1 VFLDLSPEQR
11 ALRDELR
18 VYFADLVKARAADD
32 LDDEVMGEGWKATI
46 RQMGADGWLGIGWPK
61 EYGGQGRGAIEQL
74 IFLEE
79 AGRAGAPIPL
89 VTLNTVGPTIA
100 QFGTDEQKQRFLPG
114 ILAGE
119 IHFAIGYTEP
129 GAGTDLASLRTS
141 AVRDGDEFVV
151 NGQKVFTSGG
161 HEADFVWLACRTD
174 PAAPKHKGISILI
187 VDTDQPGFKWTPINT
202 VAGGFTSATYYED
215 VRVPASM
222 LVGEENL
229 GWKMITTQLNFE
241 RVALGP
247 SGRIFRSL
255 NAVLQWAKETRLAD
269 GTRVIDVDWV
279 RTNLARVRAKAEVAE
294 LLNWRVAWHRAPSGD
309 GPPAPR
315 GRRHRRLHP
324 RRVARGR
331 ARGPARA
338 RVPRLD
344 RRHLR
349 RRRQRGPA
357 GDHRHHRP
365 RHAPPA
371 PLGLYRV
378 VDDGPRAEVG
388 IKDVESDVEPRLRPE
403 RPRPQRYPRGAD
415 ADAER
420 PQHGAGAAARRR
432 CARLG

>member
-1 VFLDLSPEQR
+1 MFLDLSPEQR
-11 ALRDELR
+11 ALQDQLR
-18 VYFADLVKARAADD
+18 GYFSNLLKARAAAD

-46 RQMGADGWLGIGWPK
+46 RQMGTDGWLGIGWPK

-100 QFGTDEQKQRFLPG
+100 QFGTDEQKQRFLPS

-141 AVRDGDEFVV
+141 AARDGDEYVV

-215 VRVPASM
+215 VRVPVSM
-222 LVGEENL
+222 RVGEENG

-255 NAVLQWAKETRLAD
+255 DAVLQWAKQTRQAD
-269 GTRVIDVDWV
+269 GVKVIDLDWV

-294 LLNWRVAWHRAPSGD
+294 LFNWRVAWEQEQGRLNPADASAMKVYGTELRQETARLLLEVLGASGY
-309 GPPAPR
+309 
-315 GRRHRRLHP
+315 
-324 RRVARGR
+324 
-331 ARGPARA
+331 
-338 RVPRLD
+338 
-344 RRHLR
+344 LR
-349 RRRQRGPA
+349 EGSPGAVLEGLLEREYRSSVVGTFGGGVNEVQREIIVTA
-357 GDHRHHRP
+357 G
-365 RHAPPA
+365 
-371 PLGLYRV
+371 LG
-378 VDDGPRAEVG
+378 
-388 IKDVESDVEPRLRPE
+388 
-403 RPRPQRYPRGAD
+403 RPRPPR
-415 ADAER
+415 
-420 PQHGAGAAARRR
+420 
-432 CARLG
+432 

>member
-18 VYFADLVKARAADD
+18 IYFADLVRARAVAD

-46 RQMGADGWLGIGWPK
+46 RQMGKDGWLGIGWPR

-100 QFGTDEQKQRFLPG
+100 HFGTDEQKQHFLPP
-114 ILAGE
+114 ILSGE

-129 GAGTDLASLRTS
+129 GAGTDLASLQTS
-141 AVRDGDEFVV
+141 AVRDGDEYVV

-215 VRVPASM
+215 VRVPVSM
-222 LVGEENL
+222 RVGEENG

-255 NAVLQWAKETRLAD
+255 EAVLAWAKGTRLAD
-269 GTRVIDVDWV
+269 GRRVIDVDWV

-294 LLNWRVAWHRAPSGD
+294 LFNWRVAWEQEQGRLNPADASAMKVYGTELRIETARLLLEVLGASGY
-309 GPPAPR
+309 
-315 GRRHRRLHP
+315 
-324 RRVARGR
+324 
-331 ARGPARA
+331 
-338 RVPRLD
+338 
-344 RRHLR
+344 LR
-349 RRRQRGPA
+349 EGSPGAALEGLLEREFRSSIVGTFGGGVNEVQREIIVTA
-357 GDHRHHRP
+357 G
-365 RHAPPA
+365 
-371 PLGLYRV
+371 LGM
-378 VDDGPRAEVG
+378 
-388 IKDVESDVEPRLRPE
+388 
-403 RPRPQRYPRGAD
+403 PRPPR
-415 ADAER
+415 
-420 PQHGAGAAARRR
+420 
-432 CARLG
+432 

>member
-18 VYFADLVKARAADD
+18 TYFADLVRARAAAD

-46 RQMGADGWLGIGWPK
+46 RQMGRDGWLGIGWPR
-61 EYGGQGRGAIEQL
+61 EYGGQGRGPIEQL

-100 QFGTDEQKQRFLPG
+100 QFGTDEQKQRFLPS
-114 ILAGE
+114 ILSGE

-141 AVRDGDEFVV
+141 AVRDGDEYVV

-187 VDTDQPGFKWTPINT
+187 VDTDQPGFKWTPIHT

-215 VRVPASM
+215 VRVPVSM
-222 LVGEENL
+222 RVGEENG
-229 GWKMITTQLNFE
+229 GWKMITTQLNLE

-255 NAVLQWAKETRLAD
+255 DAVLTWAKDTRLAD
-269 GTRVIDVDWV
+269 GRRVIDVDWV

-294 LLNWRVAWHRAPSGD
+294 LFNWRVAWEQEAGRLNPADASAMKVYGTELRIETARLLLEVLGASGY
-309 GPPAPR
+309 
-315 GRRHRRLHP
+315 
-324 RRVARGR
+324 
-331 ARGPARA
+331 
-338 RVPRLD
+338 
-344 RRHLR
+344 LR
-349 RRRQRGPA
+349 EGSPGAVLEGLLEREFRSSVVGTFGGGVNEVQREIIVTA
-357 GDHRHHRP
+357 G
-365 RHAPPA
+365 
-371 PLGLYRV
+371 LGM
-378 VDDGPRAEVG
+378 
-388 IKDVESDVEPRLRPE
+388 
-403 RPRPQRYPRGAD
+403 PRPPR
-415 ADAER
+415 
-420 PQHGAGAAARRR
+420 
-432 CARLG
+432 